1 MFYFLKKIKFN
12 LIKFKRILASAYIV
26 EYVVLFDVDGLEE
39 ARESDGRVAGE
50 RRLFDVDV
58 LQVLQS
64 VRVPGTGR

>member
-1 MFYFLKKIKFN
+1 MFYFFKKIKFN

-26 EYVVLFDVDGLEE
+26 EDVVLFDVDGLEE
-39 ARESDGRVAGE
+39 ARESDGRVTGE
-50 RRLFDVDV
+50 RRLFNVHV